1 MVVAPYS
8 TCEVEGWSVVQ
19 VMVAEVAV
27 MLVEITALIT
37 GSETGVA
44 KVKLADVA
52 EPPAL
57 DEIAA

>member
-1 MVVAPYS
+1 
-8 TCEVEGWSVVQ
+8 
-19 VMVAEVAV
+19 MVAEVAV
-27 MLVEITALIT
+27 MLVGITALIT